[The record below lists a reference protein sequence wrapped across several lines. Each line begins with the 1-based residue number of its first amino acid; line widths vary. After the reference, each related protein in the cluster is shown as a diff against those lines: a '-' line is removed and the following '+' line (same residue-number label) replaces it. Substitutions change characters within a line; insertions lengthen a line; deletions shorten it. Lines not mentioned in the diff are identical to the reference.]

1 MSTTRFKYPRTFHLP
16 TSPGGTDDDKILA
29 STAQFTDKLVVVTEK
44 LDGENTTIGQT
55 YSHAR
60 STDSRHHESRST
72 IKALQATIGH
82 TLPTGWR
89 ICGENLYAKHSIS
102 YRALPAYFL
111 MFSIWDGSG
120 QSNTCLS
127 WDETREWAKLL
138 GLHTVPVIYRGPYDQ
153 ATIQT
158 LWEAH
163 TPSYGAPQS
172 EGYVV
177 RTTSAFGY
185 TDFKSHTGKYV
196 RSNHVQTSQHW
207 MHQTITPNGLETTP
221 GPT

>member
-1 MSTTRFKYPRTFHLP
+1 MNARHKYPRTFHLP

-29 STAQFTDKLVVVTEK
+29 STAQFTNQEVVVTEK

-72 IKALQATIGH
+72 VKALQAQVGH

-89 ICGENLYAKHSIS
+89 ICGENLYAKHSIGYS
-102 YRALPAYFL
+102 ALPAFFL
-111 MFSIWDGSG
+111 MFSIWDE
-120 QSNTCLS
+120 SNTCLD
-127 WDETREWAKLL
+127 WDQTKEWAKLL
-138 GLHTVPVIYRGPYDQ
+138 GLQTVPTIYRGPFNGPAIQ
-153 ATIQT
+153 A

-163 TPSYGAPQS
+163 TPSYGAAQS

-177 RTTSAFGY
+177 RATKSFGF
-185 TDFKSHTGKYV
+185 DSFKSHTGKYV
-196 RSNHVQTSQHW
+196 RKGHVQTTSHW
-207 MHQTITPNGLETTP
+207 MHQIITPNELGA
-221 GPT
+221 